1 MTEFIK
7 NLDDLF
13 GSSPDRQLKLSYSRV
28 SDFDRNGPKCLI
40 KRTFVE
46 NDGAKIGSITDDL
59 LYTKLVDKNYFRP
72 TEVDMLIGDASKA
85 KNKLG

>member
-1 MTEFIK
+1 MNAVKENK
-7 NLDDLF
+7 KDLDALF
-13 GSSPDRQLKLSYSRV
+13 GTSPDRELKLSYSRV

-59 LYTKLVDKNYFRP
+59 LYTKLVDKKYFD
-72 TEVDMLIGDASKA
+72 TDMIIL
-85 KNKLG
+85 NQQQLH